1 MSRGSS
7 LSKVDITPQGGAP
20 ALPGAFF
27 APAQEP
33 SADRFWRRRR
43 PFFRVSREVLAGFV
57 EGFYERIAASHQGR
71 IYKPSQVRH
80 MKPVAQRPHA
90 IRSPATITKIPTT
103 KIQCVAAL

>member
-1 MSRGSS
+1 MCRRFRRCYAPRPPVHRLSRVANRRTRDAS
-7 LSKVDITPQGGAP
+7 LHSGVGGGP
-20 ALPGAFF
+20 VPRL
-27 APAQEP
+27 
-33 SADRFWRRRR
+33 
-43 PFFRVSREVLAGFV
+43 SRILAGLA

-80 MKPVAQRPHA
+80 MKPVTQRPHA